1 MTPDRAEKVGYMAI
15 TQTIS
20 ETALRRLRWPLA
32 LTRAGM
38 LAESVI
44 RAFWPLLSVILLVLA
59 GLMFGLHEAA
69 SLEIVW
75 IAAALTVLGAI
86 AALKFGFGAFHW
98 PTQAGALARLDA
110 ALPGRPITAI
120 LDEQV
125 FGSDDPASVAVWQ
138 AHVTR
143 MAARVGSARAV
154 EPDLRVSSHDPY
166 ALRYAALLAFVMAL
180 LFGSILRISSV
191 TDLVPGQGGAAFAAG
206 PNWEGWLEPPT
217 YTGKPSIYLADVKTD
232 DLTVPVGSRLTLRL
246 YGEIGVLTVAETIS
260 GRLDNSGSVAD
271 PSQSF
276 EVAQSGTLAIEGPGG
291 RIWNVQVTPDG
302 IPVIAHD
309 GEAERGLSGDIRLP
323 FLASDD
329 YGVRSGYAE
338 LSLDLETVDRRFGL
352 AGEPEPRDLITLDLP
367 MPFGG
372 ERTEIRETLIDN
384 LSQHPWAG
392 LPVRV
397 SLFATDASAQ
407 IGSSATRS
415 IILPGRRFFDPLAS
429 ALIEQRRYL
438 HWTRE
443 NAPEVASVLRALSHR
458 PDDIFESPTAYL
470 KLRMAMRRLEL
481 GFAHSGLSLDR
492 QAEIA
497 QVLWDVAVLIED
509 GNFSDALERL
519 RRAQERL
526 EQAMR
531 EGVTDEEIAELME
544 ELRQAMQDYMAQLA
558 EQAQDNNQF
567 SENRNGQEFTGDQLQ
582 ELLDRLQ
589 ELMEQGRMAEAQQLL
604 DQLRQMMENL
614 QITQGQRGQR
624 GPGQQ
629 ALDGLADTLRQQQG
643 LSDDTFGD
651 LQDQFGPEGEQQG
664 QFGDQGRQGLQ
675 GQQGQQGQRGQQP
688 GDGRGQGL
696 GLGNDLGRLLA
707 DRQQVLR
714 NQLDQQSRNLPGAG
728 TPGGQTGREELDRA
742 GRAMDGAEQALR
754 QDDFAGALD
763 RQAEALEALREGIRQ
778 LSQELAEQQLGQF
791 GQQGDV
797 FGRGENDNNRDPLG
811 RDAGAAGRVGTDE
824 QMLQGDDVYRRAQE
838 LIDEIRR
845 RSSEQDRPE
854 IELDYLKRLLDRF

>member
-1 MTPDRAEKVGYMAI
+1 
-15 TQTIS
+15 
-20 ETALRRLRWPLA
+20 L
-32 LTRAGM
+32 
-38 LAESVI
+38 
-44 RAFWPLLSVILLVLA
+44 
-59 GLMFGLHEAA
+59 
-69 SLEIVW
+69 
-75 IAAALTVLGAI
+75 
-86 AALKFGFGAFHW
+86 GFGAFHW
-98 PTQAGALARLDA
+98 PTRAGALARLDE

-143 MAARVGSARAV
+143 MAARVASARAV
-154 EPDLRVSSHDPY
+154 EPDLRVSSRDPY

-180 LFGSILRISSV
+180 LFGSILRISSI

-206 PNWEGWLEPPT
+206 PTWEGWVEPPT
-217 YTGKPSIYLADVKTD
+217 YTGKPSVYLADVKTD

-260 GRLDNSGSVAD
+260 GRMDESGSVAD

-276 EVAQSGTLAIEGPGG
+276 EIAQSGTLAINGPGG
-291 RIWNVQVTPDG
+291 RIWNVHVTPDG
-302 IPVIAHD
+302 IPVIVHD
-309 GEAERGLSGDIRLP
+309 GEPERRLSGDIRLP

-338 LSLDLETVDRRFGL
+338 ISLDLDTVDRRFGL
-352 AGEPEPRDLITLDLP
+352 ASEPEPRDLITLDLP

-372 ERTEIRETLIDN
+372 ERTEIRETLIDD

-407 IGSSATRS
+407 IGRSAALS
-415 IILPGRRFFDPLAS
+415 IILPGRRFFDPQAS

-438 HWTRE
+438 LWTRK

-481 GFAHSGLSLDR
+481 GFAHPGLSLDR

-497 QVLWDVAVLIED
+497 QVLWDVAILIED
-509 GNFSDALERL
+509 GNLSNALERL

-531 EGVTDEEIAELME
+531 EGVTDDEIAELME
-544 ELRQAMQDYMAQLA
+544 DLRQAMQDYMAQLA

-567 SENRNGQEFTGDQLQ
+567 SENRDGQEITGDQLQ
-582 ELLDRLQ
+582 EMLDRIQ

-604 DQLRQMMENL
+604 DQLSQMMENL
-614 QITQGQRGQR
+614 QIAQGQRGQR

-664 QFGDQGRQGLQ
+664 QSGEQSQQGMQGQL
-675 GQQGQQGQRGQQP
+675 GQQGQSGQQGQGQQP
-688 GDGRGQGL
+688 GDGRGQGR
-696 GLGNDLGRLLA
+696 GLGNDPGRLLA

-742 GRAMDGAEQALR
+742 GRAMDGAERALR
-754 QDDFAGALD
+754 QDDFVGALD

-811 RDAGAAGRVGTDE
+811 RDAGTAGRVGTDE
-824 QMLQGDDVYRRAQE
+824 KMLQGDDVYRRAQE

>member
-1 MTPDRAEKVGYMAI
+1 MAPDRRENVGYMAV
-15 TQTIS
+15 TQKIS

-38 LAESVI
+38 LGESVI
-44 RAFWPLLSVILLVLA
+44 RAFWPLLSVILFVLA

-75 IAAALTVLGAI
+75 IVAALSVLGAI
-86 AALKFGFGAFHW
+86 AALMFGFGAFHW
-98 PTQAGALARLDA
+98 PTQAGALARLDE

-143 MAARVGSARAV
+143 MAARVASARAV
-154 EPDLRVSSHDPY
+154 EPDLRVSSRDQY
-166 ALRYAALLAFVMAL
+166 ALRYAALLAFAMAL

-206 PNWEGWLEPPT
+206 PTWEGWVEPPT

-232 DLTVPVGSRLTLRL
+232 ALTVPVGSRLTLRL

-260 GRLDNSGSVAD
+260 GRMNDSGSAAD

-276 EVAQSGTLAIEGPGG
+276 EIAQSGTLAIVGPGG
-291 RIWNVQVTPDG
+291 RIWNVQMIPDG

-309 GEAERGLSGDIRLP
+309 GEAERRLSGDIRLP

-384 LSQHPWAG
+384 LSQHPWSG
-392 LPVRV
+392 LPILV
-397 SLFATDASAQ
+397 SLFAADASAQ

-415 IILPGRRFFDPLAS
+415 IVLPGRRFFDPLAS

-438 HWTRE
+438 LWTRK
-443 NAPEVASVLRALSHR
+443 NAADVASVLRALSHR
-458 PDDIFESPTAYL
+458 PDDIFESPTVYL
-470 KLRMAMRRLEL
+470 KFRMAMRRLEL
-481 GFAHSGLSLDR
+481 GFAEAKLSLDR

-509 GNFSDALERL
+509 GNLSDALERL

-567 SENRNGQEFTGDQLQ
+567 SENRNGQEITGDQLQ
-582 ELLDRLQ
+582 EMLDRLQ
-589 ELMEQGRMAEAQQLL
+589 ELIEQGRMAEAQQLL

-614 QITQGQRGQR
+614 QITQGQQGQR

-651 LQDQFGPEGEQQG
+651 LQDQFGQDGEQQG
-664 QFGDQGRQGLQ
+664 QQGPQGGQ
-675 GQQGQQGQRGQQP
+675 GQQGQSGQQGQGQQP
-688 GDGRGQGL
+688 GDGQGQGL
-696 GLGNDLGRLLA
+696 GRGNDIGRLLA
-707 DRQQVLR
+707 DRQQALR

-728 TPGGQTGREELDRA
+728 TPGGQTGRDALDRA
-742 GRAMDGAEQALR
+742 GRAMNGAEQALR
-754 QDDFAGALD
+754 QDDFASALD

-811 RDAGAAGRVGTDE
+811 RDAGTAGRVGTDE

-845 RSSEQDRPE
+845 RSSEQDRPD
-854 IELDYLKRLLDRF
+854 IELDYLKRLLDQF